1 MPSRSNSAWRS
12 SAPPGHHSWVPT
24 VGKNLMSETTL
35 YNIRTNE
42 FAVGSS
48 EGTVRTLFRP
58 KDGIHYWNKQV
69 GATP

>member
-1 MPSRSNSAWRS
+1 
-12 SAPPGHHSWVPT
+12 VPT